1 MIKSNRKLHQ
11 KQAYNEQ
18 KVEVICLHGGP
29 CSIERLIELTEV
41 NCIGENASLTLRQE
55 FRDYINTFRLI
66 QTSYVKTGGFKNLH
80 MFYKSLSN
88 PSEFRF
94 ILYFSLPPNM
104 YAQTCKNLAETF
116 DEPLRKNFSL
126 ILEKPFGYSY
136 QSAEALNASIVEHFK
151 EEQIYRI
158 DHYLCKMAVKNILA
172 VR

>member
-1 MIKSNRKLHQ
+1 MIKTNRKLHQ

-66 QTSYVKTGGFKNLH
+66 QTSYVKTGGFNNFH

-104 YAQTCKNLAETF
+104 YAQTCKNLADTF